1 MLAILTRVSLQLLIV
16 TLVRYLFVYIMY
28 THYNVLCTME
38 EVILVQQ
45 DSFSWHLKVLSCSI
59 YGSEKIKINNKK
71 GRVYTG
77 GSTFATTQTQR

>member
-59 YGSEKIKINNKK
+59 SVLKKLKK